1 MDQYINIKGRKR
13 LKNPCIEASNNNG
26 TCYSGPIIDFS
37 FKSPGLNQQT
47 NYETLQS
54 TLLPFGI
61 QLTYIWTGTDTIYG
75 RTRTTFVAKSQNNE
89 FFWYK
94 YEGPSSGSGQNYLY
108 VYGEKIKLWVWLSLT
123 EDERSNFVNNL
134 LNNDEV
140 TD

>member
-13 LKNPCIEASNNNG
+13 LKNPCLEASDNEG
-26 TCYSGPIIDFS
+26 SGYSGPITSFS
-37 FKSPGLNQQT
+37 FKRPGLNQQS
-47 NYETLQS
+47 NYERLQA

-61 QLTYIWTGTDTIYG
+61 QLTYIWSGTSTHG

-94 YEGPSSGSGQNYLY
+94 YEGPSPGSGQNYLY
-108 VYGEKIKLWVWLSLT
+108 VYGEKIKLWQWLSLT
-123 EDERSNFVNNL
+123 DNERSNFVNNL
-134 LNNDEV
+134 LNDDEV